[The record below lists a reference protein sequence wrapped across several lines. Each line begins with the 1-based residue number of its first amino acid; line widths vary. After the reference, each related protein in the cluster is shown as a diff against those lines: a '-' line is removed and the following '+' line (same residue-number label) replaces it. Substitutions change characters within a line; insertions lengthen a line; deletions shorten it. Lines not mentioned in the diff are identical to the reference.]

1 MKDSI
6 SSGDT
11 FLAVATSPI
20 LSPFSKYCGA
30 LIAMVNS
37 DYLYRQFKEFTVD
50 TPERYLVTAALPYA
64 NGPIH
69 LGHLAGAYL
78 PPDIYVR
85 YLRLKGEDVV
95 FVCGSDEHGAAI
107 TIQAKKEGTTPQE
120 IVDKYHEL
128 NKQTFADFGIDF
140 DIYHRTS
147 SELHHETAADFFTAL
162 NDQGAFVEQ
171 ESEQYYDEEFD
182 QFLADRYIKGQCP
195 NCDHEDAYGDQCE
208 NCGKSLS
215 PLDLIDPIST
225 LSGKKPEL
233 KRTRHWFLPLN
244 QHQDWLKDWIS
255 TGQLDG
261 KQQHD
266 PNAWKKNVIGQCLS
280 WIKDGDGLQ
289 PRSITRDLDWGV
301 KVPLAGTEGKV
312 LYVWLD
318 APIGYI
324 SATKQWAIDNGRD
337 WKPYWM
343 SDQTKL
349 VHFIGKDNIVF
360 HCIIFPVIL
369 KTHGSFVLPDNVP
382 ANEFLNLEGRKL
394 STSRNWAVWLHE
406 YLRDVPDRKDE
417 LRYVI
422 NSISPE
428 SKDSEFTWKDYQARV
443 NNELVAILGNF
454 VNRAVVLTHKYY
466 EGLIPEA
473 QLSDGE
479 YSFNE
484 SIAGY
489 YDNVGTHIEKYQF
502 RQALAEG
509 MNLARAGNKFL
520 ADTEPW
526 KLFKAEQYDETATV
540 LNHALQIAGHLAT
553 LLKPFLPDTC
563 DKLERMLGLEKDR
576 AWGQERLELLAAG
589 HRINSAELLFE
600 RIEDELVEQ
609 QIGKL
614 KQGPKIPIKDM
625 IKFEDFEKLD
635 IRVGAIASAD
645 KHENADKLLVLK
657 VDFGDHQRTIVS
669 GIAEH
674 YDPAQLVGQQVT
686 VLLNLEPRKIRGI
699 ESEGMVLMAE
709 NEGGALQLLTPK
721 EETDLGS
728 IVR

>member
-1 MKDSI
+1 MDAP
-6 SSGDT
+6 D
-11 FLAVATSPI
+11 
-20 LSPFSKYCGA
+20 
-30 LIAMVNS
+30 
-37 DYLYRQFKEFTVD
+37 
-50 TPERYLVTAALPYA
+50 RYLVTAALPYA

-107 TIQAKKEGTTPQE
+107 TIQAKREDTTPQD

-128 NKQTFADFGIDF
+128 NKKSFADFGIDF

-147 SELHHETAADFFTAL
+147 SKLHHETAADFFTAL

-195 NCDHEDAYGDQCE
+195 NCGHEDAYGDQCE

-215 PLDLIDPIST
+215 PLDLINPVST
-225 LSGKKPEL
+225 LSGRKPEL

-244 QHQDWLKDWIS
+244 QHQDWLKDWIA

-266 PNAWKKNVIGQCLS
+266 PSTWKKNVIGQCLS

-369 KTHGSFVLPDNVP
+369 KTHGGFIMPDNVP

-394 STSRNWAVWLHE
+394 STSKNWAVWLHE
-406 YLRDVPDRKDE
+406 YLEDLPNRKDE

-428 SKDSEFTWKDYQARV
+428 SKDSEFTWKGYQARV

-466 EGLIPEA
+466 EGAIPEA
-473 QLSDGE
+473 KLSGGD
-479 YSFNE
+479 YAFNE
-484 SIAGY
+484 AIDEY
-489 YDNVGTHIEKYQF
+489 YARVGDHIERYQF
-502 RQALAEG
+502 RQALTEG

-526 KLFKAEQYDETATV
+526 KLYKAERHDETATV

-553 LLKPFLPDTC
+553 LLRPFLPGTC
-563 DKLERMLGLEKDR
+563 NKLERMLQLNANR
-576 AWGQERLELLAAG
+576 AWGGSSLELLPAG
-589 HRINSAELLFE
+589 HRINPAELLFE
-600 RIEDELVEQ
+600 RIEDELVEA
-609 QIGKL
+609 QIAKL
-614 KQGPKIPIKDM
+614 KQGPKIPVKDM

-669 GIAEH
+669 GIAEQ
-674 YDPAQLVGQQVT
+674 YDPADLVGQQVT

-709 NEGGALQLLTPK
+709 SGEGALQLLTPK
-721 EETDLGS
+721 EEAELGS